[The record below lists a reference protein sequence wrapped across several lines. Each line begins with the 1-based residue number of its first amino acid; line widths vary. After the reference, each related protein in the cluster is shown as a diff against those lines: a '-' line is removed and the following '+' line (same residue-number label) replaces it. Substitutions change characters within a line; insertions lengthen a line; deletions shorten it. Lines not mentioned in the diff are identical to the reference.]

1 MTLKSNM
8 APKAIRKSSP
18 TRSRLG
24 AAGAFVMDFYRNPTK
39 WQLIKHTA
47 IFILAVAAAREFSD
61 IDLMAPPPA
70 P

>member
-1 MTLKSNM
+1 MSLS
-8 APKAIRKSSP
+8 AR
-18 TRSRLG
+18 
-24 AAGAFVMDFYRNPTK
+24 
-39 WQLIKHTA
+39 QLIKHTA

>member
-1 MTLKSNM
+1 VLIPLF
-8 APKAIRKSSP
+8 AR
-18 TRSRLG
+18 
-24 AAGAFVMDFYRNPTK
+24 
-39 WQLIKHTA
+39 QLIKHTA